1 MVAAAPSVEPAD
13 RRGRLAAVLFGR
25 SSAVTALYLVVGVA
39 VAAGW
44 DYFDRL
50 GTVSRWLTAIAAVVL
65 WPLVAL
71 GFDIRITR

>member
-1 MVAAAPSVEPAD
+1 M
-13 RRGRLAAVLFGR
+13 LFGR
-25 SSAVTALYLVVGVA
+25 SSLFSILYFVVGVA
-39 VAAGW
+39 VAAAY

-50 GTVSRWLTAIAAVVL
+50 GTASRVLTAVVAVVM

>member
-1 MVAAAPSVEPAD
+1 MF
-13 RRGRLAAVLFGR
+13 GVLYF
-25 SSAVTALYLVVGVA
+25 VVGVA
-39 VAAGW
+39 VAAAY

-50 GTVSRWLTAIAAVVL
+50 GTTSRVLTAVAAVFF